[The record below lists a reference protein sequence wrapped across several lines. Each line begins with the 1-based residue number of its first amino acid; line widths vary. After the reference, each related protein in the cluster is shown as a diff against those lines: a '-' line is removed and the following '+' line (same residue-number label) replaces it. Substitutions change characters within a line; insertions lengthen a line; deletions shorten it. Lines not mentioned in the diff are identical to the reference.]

1 MIFEYNL
8 WLDDVWNHND
18 KTHQMDPLG
27 LVPNLE
33 NKEELVPLYTIL
45 GMTKEEA
52 IIISSPF
59 RLKQLRKERDRL
71 IAETDWWVLSDRTPT
86 EIQLQYRQE
95 LRDITENFDCETEIT
110 FPTKP

>member
-8 WLDDVWNHND
+8 WLDDVWQLNGQQ
-18 KTHQMDPLG
+18 HQMDPLG
-27 LVPNLE
+27 LVPSLE
-33 NKEELVPLYTIL
+33 NQEVLVPLYTIL

-52 IIISSPF
+52 IAISSPF
-59 RLKQLRKERDRL
+59 RLKQLRKERDKL

-86 EIQLQYRQE
+86 DAQLQYRQE
-95 LRDITENFDCETEIT
+95 LRDITNDYDCEVEIT